1 MAWREADEWE
11 RERGWIR
18 LVGNEGSCHLF
29 LSTHCVTPG
38 CYMPL
43 SPPRVWRW
51 RSTPPLLLFFFFF
64 LSERV
69 LHLQLCA
76 LPFPPRHSHHSPS
89 LLSFALPS
97 FLFFSSSSPL
107 PPFKRMH
114 YFQPR
119 LCGVDREQN
128 NGRLSVSRP
137 SIGSGGGRTLAA
149 SIFFFSTVNSKQA
162 NAASL
167 LLARLAAKLS
177 RVKATLLQLF
187 VCLHLCR
194 PEKLWQEWE
203 FLSQ

>member
-64 LSERV
+64 PVRKGTTSSAV
-69 LHLQLCA
+69 CS
-76 LPFPPRHSHHSPS
+76 PFPPSPFTPFS
-89 LLSFALPS
+89 LTPLLCPPFFS
-97 FLFFSSSSPL
+97 FFSSSSPL

>member
-1 MAWREADEWE
+1 MGE
-11 RERGWIR
+11 RERMDKASWKRGELPPLPLHTLCHPR
-18 LVGNEGSCHLF
+18 LLHASLPPSCLALAF
-29 LSTHCVTPG
+29 YSS
-38 CYMPL
+38 
-43 SPPRVWRW
+43 SPP
-51 RSTPPLLLFFFFF
+51 FFFFF
-64 LSERV
+64 PVRKGTTSSAV
-69 LHLQLCA
+69 CS
-76 LPFPPRHSHHSPS
+76 PFPPSPFTPFS
-89 LLSFALPS
+89 LTPLLCPPFFS
-97 FLFFSSSSPL
+97 FFSSSSPL

-137 SIGSGGGRTLAA
+137 SIGGGGGRTLAA

-167 LLARLAAKLS
+167 LLARLPAKLS

>member
-1 MAWREADEWE
+1 MGE
-11 RERGWIR
+11 RERMDKASWKRGELPPLPLHTLCHPR
-18 LVGNEGSCHLF
+18 LLHASLPPSCLALAF
-29 LSTHCVTPG
+29 YSS
-38 CYMPL
+38 
-43 SPPRVWRW
+43 SPP
-51 RSTPPLLLFFFFF
+51 FFFFF
-64 LSERV
+64 PVRKGTTSSAV
-69 LHLQLCA
+69 CS
-76 LPFPPRHSHHSPS
+76 PFPPSPFTPFS
-89 LLSFALPS
+89 LTPLLCPPFFS
-97 FLFFSSSSPL
+97 FFSSSSPL

>member
-1 MAWREADEWE
+1 MGE
-11 RERGWIR
+11 RERMDKASWKRGELPPLPLHTLCHPR
-18 LVGNEGSCHLF
+18 LLHASLPPSCLALAF
-29 LSTHCVTPG
+29 YSS
-38 CYMPL
+38 
-43 SPPRVWRW
+43 SPP
-51 RSTPPLLLFFFFF
+51 FFFFF

-137 SIGSGGGRTLAA
+137 SIGGGGGRTLAA

>member
-97 FLFFSSSSPL
+97 FLFFPPPLLSLHLSACITFSPGYVEWTES
-107 PPFKRMH
+107 RTMAA
-114 YFQPR
+114 FQSHDPV
-119 LCGVDREQN
+119 LEV
-128 NGRLSVSRP
+128 
-137 SIGSGGGRTLAA
+137 GGGGHWLLV
-149 SIFFFSTVNSKQA
+149 FFFS
-162 NAASL
+162 L
-167 LLARLAAKLS
+167 LSIQNRLMQLAYYWHVS
-177 RVKATLLQLF
+177 PQN
-187 VCLHLCR
+187 
-194 PEKLWQEWE
+194 
-203 FLSQ
+203 

>member
-1 MAWREADEWE
+1 MGE
-11 RERGWIR
+11 RERMDKASWKRGELPPLPLHTLCHPR
-18 LVGNEGSCHLF
+18 LLHASLPPSCLALAF
-29 LSTHCVTPG
+29 YSS
-38 CYMPL
+38 
-43 SPPRVWRW
+43 SPP
-51 RSTPPLLLFFFFF
+51 FFFFF
-64 LSERV
+64 PVRKGTTSSAV
-69 LHLQLCA
+69 CS
-76 LPFPPRHSHHSPS
+76 PFPPSPFTPFS
-89 LLSFALPS
+89 LTPLLCPPFFS
-97 FLFFSSSSPL
+97 FFSSSSPL

-167 LLARLAAKLS
+167 LLARLPAKLS